1 MLKTRHIILILYLYN
16 LHKIKFL
23 KTEVFPVAKNHV
35 IIFFMLE
42 IYHIL

>member
-1 MLKTRHIILILYLYN
+1 MLKTGHTILILYLYS
-16 LHKIKFL
+16 LYKIKFL

-35 IIFFMLE
+35 IIFLMLE